1 MPQHCTPHAR
11 AASARPGIFPRL
23 ASARRSMAAFT
34 IMEVAMATFVMAL
47 AISTSVTT
55 LQVGYR
61 SIDTA
66 RNMTLAGQILQSM
79 IENVRLKQ
87 WTEISALPATTSGPI
102 STFDSTGSF
111 TSFSTTATQM
121 LSRFTFKREVND
133 VSGQT
138 GLKKIVF
145 TATWTAIDGRSL
157 SVQYTTYY
165 AQNGL
170 YDYYYPISS

>member
-1 MPQHCTPHAR
+1 MPVLTTSTSTPRAKC
-11 AASARPGIFPRL
+11 AASVI
-23 ASARRSMAAFT
+23 RRVRQGGFT
-34 IMEVAMATFVMAL
+34 IMEVLMATFVMAL

-79 IENVRLKQ
+79 IEDIRLKQ
-87 WTEISALPATTSGPI
+87 WTEINSMAASTTGSI
-102 STFDSTGSF
+102 STFFASGSF
-111 TSFSTTATQM
+111 GSSATATRM
-121 LSRFTFKREVND
+121 LSRFTFNRAVSD

-138 GLKKIVF
+138 GIKRIVL
-145 TATWTAIDGRSL
+145 TATWTGIDGRST
-157 SVQYTTYY
+157 SVKYTTYY

-170 YDYYYPISS
+170 YDYYYPVTN